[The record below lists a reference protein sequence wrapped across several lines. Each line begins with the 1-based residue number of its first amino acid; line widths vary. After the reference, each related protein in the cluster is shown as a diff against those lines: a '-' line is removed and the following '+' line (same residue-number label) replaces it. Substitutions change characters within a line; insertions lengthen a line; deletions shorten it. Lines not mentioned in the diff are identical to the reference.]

1 LVVRFASFS
10 TLVGQKTGAAAGS
23 KTPSEKTLST
33 YYFAFQYRLEFK
45 KEGRRTLL
53 RCSGLFSLDRFIRM
67 EDFSV

>member
-1 LVVRFASFS
+1 MQTKKL
-10 TLVGQKTGAAAGS
+10 TTAATKIAFRHLFFC
-23 KTPSEKTLST
+23 LSIQT
-33 YYFAFQYRLEFK
+33 RIQK